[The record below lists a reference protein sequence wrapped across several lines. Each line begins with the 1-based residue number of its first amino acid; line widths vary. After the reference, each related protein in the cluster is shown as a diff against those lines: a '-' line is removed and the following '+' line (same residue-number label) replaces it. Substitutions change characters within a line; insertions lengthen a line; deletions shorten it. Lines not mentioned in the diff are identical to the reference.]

1 MVSPDENL
9 ENLKKICA
17 KMHQN
22 VLYMSFFNTHTHTV
36 PLHPGTVVCMKEPAP
51 PTRIQH
57 VEPSGQA

>member
-22 VLYMSFFNTHTHTV
+22 VLYMSFFNTHLISHEDMIEIC
-36 PLHPGTVVCMKEPAP
+36 L
-51 PTRIQH
+51 
-57 VEPSGQA
+57 S